1 MKDPTQKLILLCLA
15 DFAHDDGT
23 SAYPS
28 MDTVSA
34 LCGCHL
40 RTVRRWMKELQ
51 DDGYISLEKPPG
63 YRRPASYRINMAKL
77 KEGGQSVPHDEREGG
92 HPCQRRGTPMSEKGD
107 THVTQP
113 VIDPSLDPSLESR
126 GDQEHG
132 SPTVRPR
139 PVQQKPSQ
147 VVPDDWAPTSKIHSW
162 AESKGFTRKQVELEA
177 ERFKFHE
184 FKTAHFD
191 WDRTFMKWLSHPSFA
206 PKPEFSNGKKRL
218 VIG

>member
-1 MKDPTQKLILLCLA
+1 VSSATPILPHRGVCGRWSVFVSIHVMSPVFRTRMKDPTQKLILLCLA

-92 HPCQRRGTPMSEKGD
+92 HPCQRRGTPMS
-107 THVTQP
+107 P
-113 VIDPSLDPSLESR
+113 NPL
-126 GDQEHG
+126 
-132 SPTVRPR
+132 
-139 PVQQKPSQ
+139 
-147 VVPDDWAPTSKIHSW
+147 
-162 AESKGFTRKQVELEA
+162 
-177 ERFKFHE
+177 
-184 FKTAHFD
+184 
-191 WDRTFMKWLSHPSFA
+191 
-206 PKPEFSNGKKRL
+206 
-218 VIG
+218 